1 MKLLLENWREFL
13 KEGID
18 PRIQKQIDNLFAL
31 PEVNV
36 SPETWDSM
44 RLKGPQ
50 FPTNVAVAIEWR
62 TPEDIT
68 VFYCLID
75 KESGEFVRRTR
86 EKDSTKYI
94 SGEEGRKVESTGIP
108 HGQIIVESPDEESRQ
123 RWGDPPCLNGFSIA
137 SAKTTRGWGP
147 LLYEVALEWASQ
159 GGRAGLMAD
168 RRGVSDYAVA
178 VWDKYLARGDVDKKQ
193 LDIDPAGAKQF
204 HTQQLTPDIPEDDCS
219 QRSAARRGGSDGWQD
234 TSVSKL
240 YNKPNAEVMSALGAR
255 LVTI

>member
-31 PEVNV
+31 PEVNI
-36 SPETWDSM
+36 SPETWDSIPLPGE
-44 RLKGPQ
+44 RI
-50 FPTNVAVAIEWR
+50 PTNVAVAIEQR
-62 TPEDIT
+62 TEEDIT

-75 KESGEFVRRTR
+75 KESGEFARRVRQ
-86 EKDSTKYI
+86 EDSTKYI
-94 SGEEGRKVESTGIP
+94 SGEGGRKVESTGIP
-108 HGQIIVESPDEESRQ
+108 YGHVIVESPDEESR
-123 RWGDPPCLNGFSIA
+123 RHWGEPPCLNGFTVV
-137 SAKTTRGWGP
+137 SAKATRGWGP
-147 LLYEVALEWASQ
+147 LLYEIALEWASQ
-159 GGRAGLMAD
+159 DGRSGLMAD

-178 VWDKYLARGDVDKKQ
+178 VWDKYLVRGDVDKKQ
-193 LDIDPAGAKQF
+193 LDIDAQGAEQF

-240 YNKPNAEVMSALGAR
+240 YNKPNTEVMSALGAR
-255 LVTI
+255 LIIV

>member
-31 PEVNV
+31 PEVSLN
-36 SPETWDSM
+36 PESAEP
-44 RLKGPQ
+44 L
-50 FPTNVAVAIEWR
+50 PTNVAVGI
-62 TPEDIT
+62 DLHGGSDQIT
-68 VFYCLID
+68 VFYCLIY
-75 KESGEFVRRTR
+75 KESGKFVRRLSK
-86 EKDSTKYI
+86 EDSTKYI
-94 SGEEGRKVESTGIP
+94 SGYEEGTRKVEDTGIP
-108 HGQIIVESPDEESRQ
+108 YGNIIVYSPDEGERMI
-123 RWGDPPCLNGFSIA
+123 GAPCLTGYSIA
-137 SAKTTRGWGP
+137 SAKATRGWGP

-193 LDIDPAGAKQF
+193 LDIDAQGAEQF
-204 HTQQLTPDIPEDDCS
+204 NTQQLTPDDPEDDCS
-219 QRSAARRGGSDGWQD
+219 QKSAVRLGGPDGWQD

-240 YNKPNAEVMSALGAR
+240 YNKPNAEAMAALGAR
-255 LVTI
+255 LIVV

>member
-31 PEVNV
+31 PEVNQN
-36 SPETWDSM
+36 PEWAKS
-44 RLKGPQ
+44 L
-50 FPTNVAVAIEWR
+50 PTNVAVGIDLHGGSEY
-62 TPEDIT
+62 IT
-68 VFYCLID
+68 VFYCLIY
-75 KESGEFVRRTR
+75 KESGKFVRPLRN
-86 EKDSTKYI
+86 EDSTRYI
-94 SGEEGRKVESTGIP
+94 SGYEEGTRKVESTGIP
-108 HGQIIVESPDEESRQ
+108 HGLVSAVAPDPLVAGA
-123 RWGDPPCLNGFSIA
+123 WVNPAPCLSGFTIA
-137 SAKTTRGWGP
+137 SAKATRGWGP

-240 YNKPNAEVMSALGAR
+240 YNKPNTEVMSALGAR
-255 LVTI
+255 LIIV